1 MNLKYDEKITSVPFR
16 RDKRNL
22 PATPHIRIYTL
33 LVDSC
38 RRVSDGGGGFKVG
51 KRRKGVSQEV
61 KRDEEIF
68 YARFRVLGA
77 GEELGRMGN
86 GIWIEVELSMLQ
98 LKKDE

>member
-22 PATPHIRIYTL
+22 PATPHIRIYSL

-38 RRVSDGGGGFKVG
+38 RRVSDVGGWEVG

-77 GEELGRMGN
+77 GADGE
-86 GIWIEVELSMLQ
+86 WQ
-98 LKKDE
+98 LD

>member
-16 RDKRNL
+16 RDKRDL
-22 PATPHIRIYTL
+22 PAPPHIRIYSL

-38 RRVSDGGGGFKVG
+38 RGVLNVRSSGVG
-51 KRRKGVSQEV
+51 RRRKGVSQEV

-77 GEELGRMGN
+77 EDECGQRGN
-86 GIWIEVELSMLQ
+86 GIRIEVELRMLQ